1 MSSTVEMTTTQ
12 FNLSSL
18 KLRVQ
23 LLTDEC
29 GVRED
34 YTQEFLEEPDSELD
48 ASTPDFRIV
57 GGGDLDDKWEPWLK
71 VSL

>member
-1 MSSTVEMTTTQ
+1 MTTTQ
-12 FNLSSL
+12 FDLSNL
-18 KLRVQ
+18 KFRVQ

-34 YTQEFLEEPDSELD
+34 YTEPFVEEPDD
-48 ASTPDFRIV
+48 ASAPDFRIV
-57 GGGDLDDKWEPWLK
+57 GGGDSDDEYEPWLK